1 MKNLFIRTL
10 SLAVCMIILLG
21 SFLSV
26 TLNVSA
32 EEDMDLEYSDF
43 GARGVWHRPNSS
55 GKETTLEG
63 LCSVLDEM
71 ADSGIN
77 MIFLE
82 TFYHGMS
89 VFKSNLIPYY
99 KGFEKFDY
107 GDYPDYLTAFASEA
121 EKRGIEVHAW
131 VETFY
136 VGINDDATLVKYH
149 PDWMLINESGKT
161 RHTTEGASVGGYLF
175 FDPANP
181 DVRSYLLRYYEE
193 ILKKVPSVKGL
204 NLDYIRYPVSDFYSG
219 TDTGYTEI
227 SMRGF
232 AEKYGFSLS
241 ESDTIRDFKAK
252 INSKSLVNQWIE
264 YRSEFITEFVGS
276 VSEMVR
282 EEHPECIVSVA
293 VHPDINGAYTQKKQ
307 NFLEWVEKG
316 YIDVVTPMVYY
327 YTSSQI
333 SSALKTMLTKFDSVY
348 CYSGL
353 YTTYHDQSVKEL
365 EDHIAA
371 SDGCGADGFV
381 LFDSAKTFFNSSHDY
396 KGLLSDKYGAA
407 SGLFALPHWSTD
419 KLIGAAADILEKH
432 LSESGEDTETVQR
445 AVSEMVRISQIGEG
459 SAESIELTVNEL
471 SSLKQDLATILKEDS
486 LPEAVR
492 ILNLLEDYLKVR
504 ASRLSFKGY
513 PEADL
518 PDDDGDNGESDGG
531 GKDENPGASDNAPMS
546 FFEII
551 ANIINEIINWFKN
564 LFK

>member
-1 MKNLFIRTL
+1 MKNSFIKAL
-10 SLAVCMIILLG
+10 SLAVCTIMLLG
-21 SFLSV
+21 SFPSV
-26 TLNVSA
+26 ALNVGA
-32 EEDMDLEYSDF
+32 EESMDLEYSDF

-55 GKETTLEG
+55 GRETTLEG

-71 ADSGIN
+71 SDAGIN

-89 VFKSNLIPYY
+89 VFKSNLVPYY

-219 TDTGYTEI
+219 TDSGYTEVC
-227 SMRGF
+227 MKGF
-232 AEKYGFSLS
+232 AEKHGFSLS
-241 ESDTIRDFKAK
+241 ESNTIQDFKAK
-252 INSKSLVNQWIE
+252 IKSKSLVNQWIE
-264 YRSEFITEFVGS
+264 YRAGFVTEFVGS
-276 VSEMVR
+276 VSEMVK
-282 EEHPECIVSVA
+282 EKYPECIVSVA

-333 SSALKTMLTKFDSVY
+333 SSALNTMLAKFENVY

-353 YTTYHDQSVKEL
+353 YTTYHDHSVKEL
-365 EDHIAA
+365 EDHIEA
-371 SDGCGADGFV
+371 SDSCGAEGFV
-381 LFDSAKTFFNSSHDY
+381 LFDSAKTFFNASYDY
-396 KGLLSDKYGAA
+396 AGMLSDKYGVA
-407 SGLFALPHWSTD
+407 SGLSALPHWSSG
-419 KLIGAAADILEKH
+419 KLISAAADILENH
-432 LSESGEDTETVQR
+432 LTQSGESDETVQT
-445 AVSEMVRISQIGEG
+445 VISEMVRISQIGEG
-459 SAESIELTVNEL
+459 SAEQIELTVSEI
-471 SSLKQDLATILKEDS
+471 SSLKYNLADILNEDS

-492 ILNLLEDYLKVR
+492 TLNLLESYLEVR

-513 PEADL
+513 PEVDQSDDGNGDGE
-518 PDDDGDNGESDGG
+518 PDDGET
-531 GKDENPGASDNAPMS
+531 DENPGGSGNGSKSIFD
-546 FFEII
+546 II
-551 ANIINEIINWFKN
+551 ASIINEIINWFKN